1 MELVS
6 LHTLARTEEGR
17 PLWLTY
23 KLLCRRGRY
32 GILCYLEGVDRI
44 RHPHAA
50 AEVADLCASRREAER
65 LLHRL
70 AQRAVMPQHLPD
82 LIWEM

>member
-23 KLLCRRGRY
+23 KLLCRQGRY
-32 GILCYLEGVDRI
+32 GILCYLEGVDHA
-44 RHPHAA
+44 RHPHSA
-50 AEVADLCASRREAER
+50 AEVTDLCASRRDAES
-65 LLHRL
+65 LLRRL
-70 AQRAVMPQHLPD
+70 AHSAVMPQHLPE
-82 LIWEM
+82 LLWEM